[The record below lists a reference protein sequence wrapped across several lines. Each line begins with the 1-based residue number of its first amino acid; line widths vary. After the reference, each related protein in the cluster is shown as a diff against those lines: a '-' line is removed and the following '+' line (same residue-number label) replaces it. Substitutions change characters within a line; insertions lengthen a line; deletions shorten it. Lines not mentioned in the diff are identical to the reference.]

1 MKETTKTRGTE
12 GIKCS
17 GAQILRFERRKTVLP
32 EMKGSI
38 PCAGDIIFY
47 NEEPP
52 GGFDRRGK
60 NAVEKRGCMVIT
72 SVTKNLVNG
81 YCLKKCGSGPNTVKM
96 NFSMDINSFV
106 LGKVRYVKLN
116 EPVADNVFSYE
127 ETELIDGGR
136 ISEQIVKLS
145 EDIRLKVIV

>member
-17 GAQILRFERRKTVLP
+17 GAQILRFERRRTVLP

-60 NAVEKRGCMVIT
+60 NQCDKKPCQWILLKEMRLRYQYYKDEF
-72 SVTKNLVNG
+72 LNG
-81 YCLKKCGSGPNTVKM
+81 HKFIC
-96 NFSMDINSFV
+96 I
-106 LGKVRYVKLN
+106 GKSALCQ
-116 EPVADNVFSYE
+116 A
-127 ETELIDGGR
+127 
-136 ISEQIVKLS
+136 
-145 EDIRLKVIV
+145 

>member
-1 MKETTKTRGTE
+1 
-12 GIKCS
+12 
-17 GAQILRFERRKTVLP
+17 
-32 EMKGSI
+32 
-38 PCAGDIIFY
+38 
-47 NEEPP
+47 
-52 GGFDRRGK
+52 
-60 NAVEKRGCMVIT
+60 
-72 SVTKNLVNG
+72 
-81 YCLKKCGSGPNTVKM
+81 M

-106 LGKVRYVKLN
+106 LGKVRYVRLN